1 MELTQLLENHKS
13 IRKYKNKDVDNDL
26 IEKILEAGIKGT
38 SSSGNMQTFSII
50 VTKDYEIRK
59 ELYPLHFNQD
69 MVLEAPV
76 LVTFCAD
83 FNRMRLWLKERNAE
97 DNFDNFMSF
106 MIASIDA
113 TLVSQSVALAA
124 ENEGLGI
131 CYMGTTLANCKEI
144 SKVLKLPKNVV
155 PVVGFSLGYP
165 DEAPANRDR
174 LPNKALIHYD
184 TYQNYTKEDIDAIY
198 HSREKAGWERYMA
211 NQELKEMVENSSVE
225 NLAQIYTTLKY
236 TKESHIEYS
245 NTVLECIEEQ
255 DFFNN

>member
-1 MELTQLLENHKS
+1 MELTKLLNNHKS
-13 IRKYKNKDVDNDL
+13 IRKYKNKEVSNDL
-26 IEKILEAGIKGT
+26 IEKIIESGIKGT

-50 VTKDYEIRK
+50 ITKDYELRK
-59 ELYPLHFNQD
+59 KLYPLHFNQD

-76 LVTFCAD
+76 LITFCAD
-83 FNRMRLWLKERNAE
+83 FNRMRIWLKENNAE

-113 TLVSQSVALAA
+113 VLVSQSVALAA

-131 CYMGTTLANCKEI
+131 CYMGTTLANCKKI
-144 SKVLKLPKNVV
+144 SEVLKLPKNVV

-165 DEAPANRDR
+165 DEEPDNRDR
-174 LPNKALIHYD
+174 LPYKALIHYD
-184 TYQNYTKEDIDAIY
+184 TYKDYTKEDISNIY
-198 HSREKAGWERYMA
+198 NSREKSGWDRYMS
-211 NQELKEMVENSSVE
+211 NPDLKELVLNSKIE

-245 NTVLECIEEQ
+245 KTVLECIQDQ